1 MPTESNFWKQLKRN
15 LPKKTFVQ
23 RLENKSGGGV
33 PDVFALVDGLPV
45 WLELKVAKSNKVIIS
60 PHQIAWHVAHPKN
73 TFILAEALGP
83 RLVKLFHGSKGGKSF
98 FLVRGASAKDLFL
111 FGGEHGSELLR
122 LGLPLLEDQG
132 SRFED
137 FATLF
142 ETLRADLRPYYNSL

>member
-45 WLELKVAKSNKVIIS
+45 WLELKVSKNNRVIIS
-60 PHQIAWHVAHPKN
+60 PHQIAWHMSY
-73 TFILAEALGP
+73 F
-83 RLVKLFHGSKGGKSF
+83 SKGGKSF
-98 FLVRGASAKDLFL
+98 FLVRGASAKDLYL